1 MHASSPLHLLSAYA
15 WRNLFGIVSSV
26 SFNPLMSLPSNRVD
40 GDDDMTIFLTPCFL
54 HASMT
59 LTVPW

>member
-1 MHASSPLHLLSAYA
+1 M
-15 WRNLFGIVSSV
+15 
-26 SFNPLMSLPSNRVD
+26 SFPSNRVE

>member
-15 WRNLFGIVSSV
+15 WRNFLGILSSV
-26 SFNPLMSLPSNRVD
+26 SLRPLMSFPSNRVE
-40 GDDDMTIFLTPCFL
+40 GDDDMTIFLMPCFL